1 MNLELFIYE
10 AEVIRVIDGDTVD
23 AKISLGFDTYTNKR
37 IRLYGID
44 TPETRTLDLEE
55 KERGIAAKERII
67 EILKLNDNQFT
78 LRSHGYGKF
87 GRCLGE
93 LFVKTLGD
101 ISVQQ
106 TLINEGHGIEYM
118 K

>member
-1 MNLELFIYE
+1 MNLELYIYK

-23 AKISLGFDTYTNKR
+23 ARISLGFDTYNNRR

-44 TPETRTLDLEE
+44 TPEVRTLDLEE
-55 KERGIAAKERII
+55 KVRGYAAKERII
-67 EILKLNDNQFT
+67 EILSLNDNKFI
-78 LRSHGYGKF
+78 LKSYGYDKY

-93 LFVKTLGD
+93 LFVESLGD

-106 TLINEGHGIEYM
+106 TLINEGHGNEYLL
-118 K
+118 